1 MELGKIFGGLILCA
15 VFCFLF
21 FMANRKVIF
30 KSVNWKKASDV
41 VAAVMVYVGATGAL
55 WVLYL
60 LVLFAICLIVR

>member
-1 MELGKIFGGLILCA
+1 MESGKLLGGLILCA

-21 FMANRKVIF
+21 FIANRKVIF

-60 LVLFAICLIVR
+60 LVVFAICLIRG

>member
-21 FMANRKVIF
+21 FIANRKVIF
-30 KSVNWKKASDV
+30 KNVNWKKSSDV

-55 WVLYL
+55 WGLYL
-60 LVLFAICLIVR
+60 LVMFAIHLIRG